1 MSRQRGSRRRGLA
14 ILASILCL
22 FLLTACNKELPAL
35 SSKFDPAKVEEKAK
49 SVIALVNA
57 QDGQAMR
64 EMGTEEIQQSLTD
77 EAMKPVYDAL
87 QKAGALKEIKDIQLA
102 GNTDSAGQEYGVF
115 VAKAVYEKKNFIYT
129 ITFTPDMKLSGLFF
143 K

>member
-1 MSRQRGSRRRGLA
+1 MNMQRERQRRGLV

-35 SSKFDPAKVEEKAK
+35 SSKFDPVKVEEKAK
-49 SVIALVNA
+49 SVIALVNDR
-57 QDGQAMR
+57 DGQTMR
-64 EMGTEEIQQSLTD
+64 EMGTEEIKQSLTD

-87 QKAGALKEIKDIQLA
+87 QKAGAFKEIKDIQLA
-102 GNTDSAGQEYGVF
+102 GNTDSSGQEYAVF
-115 VAKAVYEKKNFIYT
+115 VAKAVYEKKSFIVT

>member
-1 MSRQRGSRRRGLA
+1 MSRQRGGWRRGLV

-35 SSKFDPAKVEEKAK
+35 SSKFEPVKVEEKAK
-49 SVIALVNA
+49 SVVALVNDR
-57 QDGQAMR
+57 DGQAMR
-64 EMGTEEIQQSLTD
+64 EMGTEEIKASLTD
-77 EAMKPVYDAL
+77 EAMQPVYDAL
-87 QKAGALKEIKDIQLA
+87 AKAGAFQEIKDIQLA
-102 GNTDSAGQEYGVF
+102 GNTDAAGQEYGVF
-115 VAKAVYEKKNFIYT
+115 VAKAVYEKKSFIVT